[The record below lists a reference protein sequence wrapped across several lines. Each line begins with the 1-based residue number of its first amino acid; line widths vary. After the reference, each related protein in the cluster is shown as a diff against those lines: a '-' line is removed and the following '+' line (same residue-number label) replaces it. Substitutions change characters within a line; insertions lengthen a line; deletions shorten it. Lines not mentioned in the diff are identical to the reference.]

1 MHLDKSVVGFG
12 TFFLVMALIV
22 PPGLHAH
29 WGMQGIFLAMI
40 AALLLSFLAVLAWTK
55 LREKMTQSQIRGR
68 ELAGF
73 MVGYTPDTDV
83 VESANG
89 VRFAR
94 SGDLLS
100 MLAQGDDEQAL
111 VPLGTDHYADE
122 DDADEEELP
131 DQIIEPN
138 GLYLS
143 DTFVPGVE
151 SMLGHTLLFCGIR
164 RAGKSNGM
172 AVVAEELAS
181 YGVPLLVCDTEDEY
195 GPLANQVYLPRGIL
209 AGSADLLQQ
218 STALRNS
225 VAIDARGAYEF
236 GRSILEDSLQVVLS
250 LKSFADDNEAALV
263 MCELI
268 AGMHAWES
276 SRANA
281 QRVPCMVFLDEAN
294 KWLPQNERESYV
306 SREVQVELQKAMFGT
321 MVRRGGKQGLGLA
334 LTTQRIVELD
344 KRALQT
350 TWKFLFQQTEQVDI
364 DRYRALGL
372 DKDEIMSLRR
382 GECFVYSPQVI
393 GFRIAMRA
401 RRSPHL
407 AHTPGLEQ
415 LLAHRRRLRPV
426 EYVTS
431 RSFTGQGETQQAHEE
446 PGEQIPTTETLPLT
460 GTLRSTVTRH
470 TRPQTM
476 LERALEMW
484 NAGHQT
490 VLEMAI
496 ALSTEQD
503 RVPESEA
510 YRLICQLD
518 AKGLITRKT
527 RKRT

>member
-1 MHLDKSVVGFG
+1 MHLDKSVVGFA

-22 PPGLHAH
+22 PPGLRAH

-40 AALLLSFLAVLAWTK
+40 FALLLSFLAVLAWAK

-68 ELAGF
+68 DLAGF
-73 MVGYTPDTDV
+73 MVGYTPEKDV
-83 VESANG
+83 VESANE
-89 VRFAR
+89 VRLAR
-94 SGDLLS
+94 PGDMLS
-100 MLAQGDDEQAL
+100 MLALDDDEQAL
-111 VPLGTDHYADE
+111 VPVGLDHYEDE
-122 DDADEEELP
+122 DDTDEEELP
-131 DQIIEPN
+131 EQILEPN

-195 GPLANQVYLPRGIL
+195 GPLAKQVYLPRGIL
-209 AGSADLLQQ
+209 AGSSDLLQQ
-218 STALRNS
+218 NAVLRNS
-225 VAIDARGAYEF
+225 VAIDVSGAYEF
-236 GRSILEDSLQVVLS
+236 GRTILEDSLQVVLS
-250 LKSFADDNEAALV
+250 LKSFANDNEAALV

-268 AGMHAWES
+268 AGMHAWE
-276 SRANA
+276 ANRPNGS
-281 QRVPCMVFLDEAN
+281 RVPCMVFLDEAN
-294 KWLPQNERESYV
+294 KWLPQNERESYL
-306 SREVQVELQKAMFGT
+306 SRDVQADLQKAIFGT

-372 DKDEIMSLRR
+372 DKDEVMSLRR
-382 GECFVYSPQVI
+382 GECFVFSPQVI
-393 GFRIAMRA
+393 GFRITMRA

-415 LLAHRRRLRPV
+415 LLAHRRRQRPV
-426 EYVTS
+426 EYATS
-431 RSFTGQGETQQAHEE
+431 RSFTGQVETRQADEE
-446 PGEQIPTTETLPLT
+446 QAGRVQAIETLHT
-460 GTLRSTVTRH
+460 TSTSGVIATRH
-470 TRPQTM
+470 TRQHEK
-476 LERALEMW
+476 LQRALQAYE
-484 NAGHQT
+484 AGYT
-490 VLEMAI
+490 SVRALAV
-496 ALSTEQD
+496 ALSTEGITVSD
-503 RVPESEA
+503 SEA

-518 AKGLITRKT
+518 AQGLIR
-527 RKRT
+527 RAKRV